1 MKQGNPPAIRKMT
14 MTGNQLASSASGL
27 MLLALLSANPGMVPV
42 VASEQATVRVT
53 TRLVEVVVVAET
65 KKGEPVTDLKQE
77 DFSLSDGGRE
87 EPISVF
93 TAGKTKESGTKL
105 MPLPAGTFSNRFDW
119 SGPAS
124 SGVTVILIDGLNTRI
139 QDQPYVRMQV
149 QKFLTQLKPGSNVG
163 LYVMGRGPRV
173 LQEVTGDVSALKK
186 ALADYRGELTPSLD
200 TPLYDMDMSP
210 ATHFDAWLG
219 ELTFGLVDYF
229 DRDRSLRTVRLLESI
244 ANHLYRLPGR
254 KNLIWVSGSFPDWIL
269 TNTASWKI
277 RPGST
282 KPNLKREIERAIRA
296 LSDANLAVYPVDARG
311 LISPQEYNAARDT
324 IRPQSGWPDTV
335 NFRNMKAWAE
345 RTGGLAFYNTNDL
358 QGALQQASEDRQA
371 SYLLGY
377 YPSHKSWNGNFRR
390 IKVSV
395 ARPDVQIRCRS
406 GYFAQPDVPVDNGYR
421 QALLDA
427 AMWNPIEA
435 TQLGLTAQFSGSR
448 QAMACRLDIDPAE
461 VSFQLTDDVSEC
473 GLDIWLVQFGPRDKY
488 LKTAGHT
495 ANLRLKQSEYKS
507 ALETRTVSLTVPLEL
522 LPEAVLVRILVHDI
536 RSGALGS
543 ISIPIKRI
551 VSR

>member
-1 MKQGNPPAIRKMT
+1 
-14 MTGNQLASSASGL
+14 MTGHHPGSSVSQLIL
-27 MLLALLSANPGMVPV
+27 PVLLSLSPGQ
-42 VASEQATVRVT
+42 AAAADSGQATVRVT

-77 DFSLSDGGRE
+77 DFSLSDGGRK

-93 TAGKTKESGTKL
+93 TAGKTKESGAKL

-124 SGVTVILIDGLNTRI
+124 SGITVILIDGLNTRI
-139 QDQPYVRMQV
+139 QDQPYVGMQV
-149 QKFLTQLKPGSNVG
+149 RKFLSQLKPGSNVG

-173 LQEVTGDVSALKK
+173 LQEVTGDVSALNK

-200 TPLYDMDMSP
+200 APLYDMDMS
-210 ATHFDAWLG
+210 AAMHFDAWLG

-269 TNTASWKI
+269 VNSASWKMK
-277 RPGST
+277 PGSAKT
-282 KPNLKREIERAIRA
+282 NLKREIERAIRA
-296 LSDANLAVYPVDARG
+296 LGNASIAIYPVDARG
-311 LISPQEYNAARDT
+311 LISPQEYNADRDV
-324 IRPQSGWPDTV
+324 IRLQSGWSDTV
-335 NFRNMKAWAE
+335 TSRNMNAWAE

-358 QGALQQASEDRQA
+358 QGALQQASNDRQA
-371 SYLLGY
+371 SYLLGF
-377 YPSHKSWNGNFRR
+377 YPSHKSWNGDFRS
-390 IKVSV
+390 IKISV
-395 ARPDVQIRCRS
+395 ARPDVQLRYRS
-406 GYFAQPDVPVDNGYR
+406 GYFAQPEVPADTGYR

-427 AMWNPIEA
+427 AMWNPIDA
-435 TQLGLTAQFSGSR
+435 TQLGLTVQFSGSR

-461 VSFQLTDDVSEC
+461 VSFQLSDDVSEC
-473 GLDIWLVQFGPRDKY
+473 GLDIWLVQFGPGDTH

-495 ANLRLKQSEYKS
+495 ANLRLKQPEYKS
-507 ALETRTVSLTVPLEL
+507 AMEARTVSVTVPLEL
-522 LPEAVLVRILVHDI
+522 LPETALVRILVRDI

>member
-1 MKQGNPPAIRKMT
+1 MIGNAA
-14 MTGNQLASSASGL
+14 GFLVSGFWL
-27 MLLALLSANPGMVPV
+27 PALLSLSQGQAVTVPPD
-42 VASEQATVRVT
+42 QPTVRVA

-65 KKGEPVTDLKQE
+65 KGSVPVKDLKRE
-77 DFSLSDGGRE
+77 DFSLSDGGHE
-87 EPISVF
+87 EPVSVF
-93 TAGKTKESGTKL
+93 IAGKPKESGTRL
-105 MPLPAGTFSNRFDW
+105 MPLPAGTFSNRFDL

-124 SGVTVILIDGLNTRI
+124 SGVTVILFDGLNTRI
-139 QDQPYVRMQV
+139 EDQPYARMQI
-149 QKFLTQLKPGSNVG
+149 QKFVSQLKPGSSVG

-173 LQEVTGDVSALKK
+173 LQEITGDVSALNRV
-186 ALADYRGELTPSLD
+186 LADYHGELTPSLD

-210 ATHFDAWLG
+210 AMHFDAWLG

-269 TNTASWKI
+269 TNSAFWKKK
-277 RPGST
+277 PGST
-282 KPNLKREIERAIRA
+282 RTDLKREIERAIRA
-296 LSDANLAVYPVDARG
+296 LSDANLAIYPVDARG
-311 LISPQEYNAARDT
+311 LISPQEYNADRDV

-358 QGALQQASEDRQA
+358 QDALQQASDDRRA

-377 YPSHKSWNGNFRR
+377 YPSHKSWNGEFRK

-395 ARPDVQIRCRS
+395 TRPDIQIRCRS
-406 GYFAQPDVPVDNGYR
+406 GYFAQPEAPADTGYR

-427 AMWNPIEA
+427 AMWNPIDA
-435 TQLGLTAQFSGSR
+435 TQLGLTVQFSGSR
-448 QAMACRLDIDPAE
+448 QSMTCRLDIDPGDLAFR
-461 VSFQLTDDVSEC
+461 VSEDVSEC
-473 GLDIWLVQFGPRDKY
+473 GLDIWLVQFGLKDAY

-507 ALETRTVSLTVPLEL
+507 ALEAGAVSLTVPLNL
-522 LPEAVLVRILVHDI
+522 LPEAVLVRVLVRDI

-543 ISIPIKRI
+543 VSVPIKRI
-551 VSR
+551 ASK